1 MFPNR
6 NLELYFWD
14 DEICEMNCE
23 AFDVNFERDIRKI
36 LKIEIVIMDYP
47 IGDEV
52 AIVTFYGDRPL
63 PLSIKNANVLYTVD
77 GNDNVINTTVAYSP
91 NPEYN
96 DILLMDSPKEAG
108 RYTLY
113 SRKDRINLI
122 DYFVKRDN
130 PFDMPIRSER

>member
-14 DEICEMNCE
+14 DEIGEMNCE

-52 AIVTFYGDRPL
+52 AIVTFHGDRPL

-77 GNDNVINTTVAYSP
+77 GNDNVLNTTVAYSP

-96 DILLMDSPKEAG
+96 DILLMDSPKEAA

-113 SRKDRINLI
+113 SKKDRINLI